1 MNIRLEDI
9 LTSASF
15 VGYVDAVK
23 PELQE
28 QVVLKAIFPDKKVAG
43 LDFSYIK
50 TTNGAIELTAP
61 SAFDAEP
68 IAQQRYGFDA
78 MKGELPLFRRK
89 MVLSEKERQNLMTM
103 AATSNVEGL
112 NSLLANIYD
121 DQMTLVSGARMT
133 MEFLRTRVLMDGK
146 ITIASKGGAVN
157 FDYKVP
163 ANHKITLTG
172 QDTWDKP
179 EAPIISQ
186 VQKWLDTVEE
196 DTGVRPDTMVMN
208 RNTFRLLRANNEIR
222 ANIVPLSIMATAA
235 VANSTFIA
243 DDMIMST
250 FKALTGLKEVI
261 VYNGKVMMDKTMY
274 DLIEDKK
281 VAIFP
286 SSVKMGNTL
295 IGTSPAEFSAQ
306 WTAAAGNDVAVT
318 AEGIAVNAYVNDKAP
333 YTAGTEVE
341 FIAIPSF
348 EGSDYVI
355 QATVQE

>member
-1 MNIRLEDI
+1 MNVKLQDI
-9 LTSASF
+9 LTSQSF
-15 VGYVDAVK
+15 VGYVDK
-23 PELQE
+23 RLPELEE
-28 QVVLKAIFPDKKVAG
+28 QTVLKALFPDKKMAG

-50 TTNGAIELTAP
+50 TANGAIELTAP

-68 IAQQRYGFDA
+68 IAQQRAGFDA

-89 MVLSEKERQNLMTM
+89 MVLSEKERQLLMTTV
-103 AATSNVEGL
+103 ATNSVEGL
-112 NSLLANIYD
+112 STVLSNIYD

-163 ANHKITLTG
+163 AEHKFTLTG

-179 EAPIISQ
+179 EAPIITQ
-186 VQKWLDTVEE
+186 IQGWMDKVEE
-196 DTGVRPDTMVMN
+196 DTGRRPDTMIMN

-222 ANIVPLSIMATAA
+222 ANILPLSIMATAA
-235 VANSTFIA
+235 VANSTFIS
-243 DDMIMST
+243 DDMIMAT
-250 FKALTGLKEVI
+250 FKALTGLTNVI
-261 VYNGKVMMDKTMY
+261 VYNGKVMMDKQMY

-286 SSVKMGNTL
+286 SGIKLGNTL

-306 WTAAAGNDVAVT
+306 WASAAGNDVAVT
-318 AEGIAVNAYVNDKAP
+318 SEGIAVNAYVNDKAP